1 MQNKHYFFFPFWESQ
16 RKGGSHAGW
25 AKFPTFTENLFCTK
39 TQSTGFVLQCCCWG
53 AGESL
58 CLQAPHRGLKGL
70 QLPFNVLKWVS
81 SISAIAC
88 LALTC
93 TVAAPPRIQR
103 ILDLAQFSAQVMN
116 FRERSITESGAKNVT
131 FY

>member
-1 MQNKHYFFFPFWESQ
+1 MQNKHYFFFLFGNPNVRGEVMPVGPNSQ
-16 RKGGSHAGW
+16 LLPKICFARKHNPPVS
-25 AKFPTFTENLFCTK
+25 FCSVAAEE
-39 TQSTGFVLQCCCWG
+39 QERVYVYRHHTGVSKVC
-53 AGESL
+53 SY
-58 CLQAPHRGLKGL
+58 P
-70 QLPFNVLKWVS
+70 NVLKWVS